1 MVETDIRTEVEQEV
15 AALPEEALPTV
26 LALIRSVRQ
35 RPSDSEHLG
44 PIVPTLAFAGMAAD
58 LSDEEFDMLL
68 SMYHQRGDDTAIR
81 PLPLMPATART
92 PLSWREGAGG

>member
-1 MVETDIRTEVEQEV
+1 MVETDIRTEVEQEI
-15 AALPEEALPTV
+15 AALPEETLPTV
-26 LALIRSVRQ
+26 LALIRTVRQ
-35 RPSDSEHLG
+35 RASDSEHPE

-81 PLPLMPATART
+81 PLPLMPDAKEPR
-92 PLSWREGAGG
+92 

>member
-1 MVETDIRTEVEQEV
+1 MVGTDIRTEVEQEV

-35 RPSDSEHLG
+35 RPSDSEHPEL
-44 PIVPTLAFAGMAAD
+44 VPPSLAFAGMAAE
-58 LSDEEFDMLL
+58 LSDEEFDVLL

-81 PLPLMPATART
+81 PFPLIPDAKEPR
-92 PLSWREGAGG
+92 

>member
-1 MVETDIRTEVEQEV
+1 MVGTDIRTEVEQEV

-26 LALIRSVRQ
+26 LALIRSIRQ
-35 RPSDSEHLG
+35 RPSDSEHSET
-44 PIVPTLAFAGMAAD
+44 IMAAE

-81 PLPLMPATART
+81 PLPIMPATART
-92 PLSWREGAGG
+92 PLPWREGAGG